1 MIHLPTARRK
11 KAAAE
16 RAVEYV
22 IVNQGVTYRQAAA
35 IFGVS
40 VNQIRRRIQYR
51 YGSLTEAR
59 LHSDTRI
66 RLWDR
71 PCMTCG
77 SKDLRP
83 YGTFRCDQ
91 CKQREATLHDGVV

>member
-1 MIHLPTARRK
+1 MMHLPTKRRN
-11 KAAAE
+11 KANAE

-22 IVNQGVTYRQAAA
+22 IIHQGCTYRKAALL
-35 IFGVS
+35 FGVS

-59 LHSDTRI
+59 LHADTHVKM
-66 RLWDR
+66 WER

-77 SKDLRP
+77 STDRRP
-83 YGTFRCDQ
+83 YGTFRCEP
-91 CKQREATLHDGVV
+91 CKQREQQLHDGAV